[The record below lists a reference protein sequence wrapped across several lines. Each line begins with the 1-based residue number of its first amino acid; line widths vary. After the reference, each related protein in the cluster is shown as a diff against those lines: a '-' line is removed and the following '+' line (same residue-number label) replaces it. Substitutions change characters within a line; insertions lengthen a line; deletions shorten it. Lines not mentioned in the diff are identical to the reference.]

1 MHFDVD
7 QSNLI
12 RVHGSLKMANW
23 WKCRIFR
30 PSIMI
35 PFSKGAIIYAKNG
48 DNFITLFDGGQ
59 ESRVPKVAL
68 KYLQLISR
76 LTNSESIMIQRHY
89 EQKKA
94 AKATWDMPNL
104 PE

>member
-1 MHFDVD
+1 
-7 QSNLI
+7 
-12 RVHGSLKMANW
+12 MANW
-23 WKCRIFR
+23 WKCKIAR

-35 PFSKGAIIYAKNG
+35 PFSRGEVIFAKNG
-48 DNFITLFDGGQ
+48 ENFITLFDGGQ

-76 LTNSESIMIQRHY
+76 LPNSQSDLIQENY

>member
-1 MHFDVD
+1 
-7 QSNLI
+7 
-12 RVHGSLKMANW
+12 MANW
-23 WKCRIFR
+23 WKCKIAR

-35 PFSKGAIIYAKNG
+35 PFSRGEVIFAKNG
-48 DNFITLFDGGQ
+48 ENFITLFDGGQ

-76 LTNSESIMIQRHY
+76 LPNPESDLIQKNY
-89 EQKKA
+89 ELKKA
-94 AKATWDMPNL
+94 AKATWDMPHL

>member
-1 MHFDVD
+1 
-7 QSNLI
+7 
-12 RVHGSLKMANW
+12 MANW
-23 WKCRIFR
+23 WKCKIAR

-35 PFSKGAIIYAKNG
+35 PFPRGEVIFAKNG
-48 DNFITLFDGGQ
+48 ENFITLFDGGQ

-76 LTNSESIMIQRHY
+76 LPNSQSNLIQENY

>member
-1 MHFDVD
+1 
-7 QSNLI
+7 
-12 RVHGSLKMANW
+12 MANW
-23 WKCRIFR
+23 WKCKVAR

-35 PFSKGAIIYAKNG
+35 PFSRGEVIFAKNG
-48 DNFITLFDGGQ
+48 EDFITLFDGGQ

-76 LTNSESIMIQRHY
+76 LSNSQSDLIQKNY
-89 EQKKA
+89 QQKKA

>member
-1 MHFDVD
+1 
-7 QSNLI
+7 
-12 RVHGSLKMANW
+12 MANW
-23 WKCRIFR
+23 WKCKIAR

-35 PFSKGAIIYAKNG
+35 PFSRGEVIFAKNG
-48 DNFITLFDGGQ
+48 ENFITLFDGGQ

-76 LTNSESIMIQRHY
+76 LPNSESDLIQKHF
-89 EQKKA
+89 EMKKA

-104 PE
+104 PD